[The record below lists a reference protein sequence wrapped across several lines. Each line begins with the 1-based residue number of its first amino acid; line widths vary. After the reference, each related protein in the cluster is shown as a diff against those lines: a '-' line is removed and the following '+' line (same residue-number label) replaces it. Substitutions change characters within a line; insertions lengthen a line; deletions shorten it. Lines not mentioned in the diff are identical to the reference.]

1 MSLQEELQL
10 LRRELRT
17 LRQDVSRYKRAWEQ
31 QKVRAD
37 LLEQESHELRV
48 QNKLLQKRMAQ
59 LETKLESSNAHKNKL
74 AGMIFKTN
82 VKKEEKK
89 NKRKRGGQPGHK
101 GHGRKKPKKI
111 DREKLVYLT
120 HCPDCGNKVKQSD
133 NTYERVVE
141 DIPLTRVLVTLYHIQ
156 RQWCPCCQK
165 QVRAKP
171 TGTLEG
177 FRVGLN
183 IIIWILFHKY
193 RLRTPLNRMTES
205 LKEQYDLK
213 LSEGAIQHTLHQLKT
228 RFGKKYQQI
237 VKTIKKAQ
245 VKHGDETS
253 WRVEGLNNWC
263 WLFSSQKAALY
274 TIEET
279 RGKGVPQAI
288 LGKDRSG
295 VLVRDDYAAY
305 QHLEMEQQSCWIH
318 LLRFS
323 REKAKQEKA
332 SKETKVLHTELKT
345 TFQGLKNIIEQP
357 FDQKQRK
364 KAYQYYLEQ
373 FTKIQD
379 KKYRSKD
386 AKSIQTRI
394 RNQGANLITALKYAD
409 VPLTNNHAERQ
420 IRPMVVTRKISGGS
434 RSAEGAATHAVN
446 MSIAQT
452 ILLEGKSFFAGIRQV
467 LRPKAYQS
475 ILEVTEKN

>member
-1 MSLQEELQL
+1 MSIQKEVQL
-10 LRRELRT
+10 LRKELRT
-17 LRQDVSRYKRAWEQ
+17 LRQEVARYKQAWQ
-31 QKVRAD
+31 HQKSQVGKF
-37 LLEQESHELRV
+37 EQEIHELRV
-48 QNKLLQKRMAQ
+48 MVKLLTEENKLLKARLNSA
-59 LETKLESSNAHKNKL
+59 TAHKDKL

-89 NKRKRGGQPGHK
+89 NKRQRGGQKGHK

-133 NTYERVVE
+133 NTYERIVE
-141 DIPLTRVLVTLYHIQ
+141 DIPLLEVLVTLYHIE
-156 RQWCPCCQK
+156 RQWCGCCQK
-165 QVRAKP
+165 QVRAMP
-171 TGTLEG
+171 GGTLEG

-205 LKEQYDLK
+205 LKEQYNLK
-213 LSEGAIQHTLHQLKT
+213 LSEGAIQHILHQLKT
-228 RFGKKYQQI
+228 RFGLKYQQI
-237 VKTIKKAQ
+237 IKTIKKAQ

-288 LGKDRSG
+288 LGKDPPG

-305 QHLEMEQQSCWIH
+305 QHLPMEQQSCWVH

-323 REKAKQEKA
+323 REKTKQEKA
-332 SKETKVLHTELKT
+332 SKEARVLHTELKT
-345 TFQGLKNIIEQP
+345 IFQELKNIIEQP
-357 FDQKQRK
+357 FDQKQRN

-373 FTKIQD
+373 LTKIQD

-452 ILLEGKSFFAGIRQV
+452 ILLEGKSFFAGIRQL

-475 ILEVTEKN
+475 MLEVTEKN